1 MHRAKLWQ
9 IGGFAFNNTATNLY
23 MFMMNFIAYY
33 LTGYVGVGV
42 VVASTLI
49 TTMRIWDGVTDPF
62 IGYLVDKTNTKFGKN
77 RPFMVIGNVIL
88 AVASFI
94 LLHVTH
100 LFPQGAR
107 FIFFVLIYMIYIIGY
122 TFQCVVTK
130 SAQSCLTNDPRHPKL
145 IQYSMSL

>member
-62 IGYLVDKTNTKFGKN
+62 IGYMVDKTNSKFGKN

-88 AVASFI
+88 AVGSFI

-100 LFPQGAR
+100 LLLRADLHGLYHWLYLPVR
-107 FIFFVLIYMIYIIGY
+107 RYEVRTVLSD
-122 TFQCVVTK
+122 Q
-130 SAQSCLTNDPRHPKL
+130 
-145 IQYSMSL
+145 

>member
-1 MHRAKLWQ
+1 
-9 IGGFAFNNTATNLY
+9 
-23 MFMMNFIAYY
+23 
-33 LTGYVGVGV
+33 
-42 VVASTLI
+42 
-49 TTMRIWDGVTDPF
+49 MRIWDGVTDPF

-107 FIFFVLIYMIYIIGY
+107 FYFLCADLHDLYHWLYVPMRSYEIRPVLSD
-122 TFQCVVTK
+122 Q
-130 SAQSCLTNDPRHPKL
+130 
-145 IQYSMSL
+145 

>member
-1 MHRAKLWQ
+1 MGKTTNPSGMHRAKLWQ

-62 IGYLVDKTNTKFGKN
+62 IGYMVDKTNSKFGKN

-88 AVASFI
+88 AVGSFI

-100 LFPQGAR
+100 LLPTGAR
-107 FIFFVLIYMIYIIGY
+107 FIFFVLIYMVYIIG
-122 TFQCVVTK
+122 
-130 SAQSCLTNDPRHPKL
+130 
-145 IQYSMSL
+145 